1 MPGTVRSLATAGRPT
16 SVNDRLRVVS
26 GAAGRGSR
34 MDRGRP
40 RLDTLEVTRDI
51 VPLSGFGIVPRR
63 QFTSIIFSSTENNDA
78 VYLG

>member
-1 MPGTVRSLATAGRPT
+1 
-16 SVNDRLRVVS
+16 
-26 GAAGRGSR
+26 

-63 QFTSIIFSSTENNDA
+63 QFTSIIFSSTEINDA